1 MRRIR
6 VRSGKVK
13 RVVLPNSGFPVVID
27 SGSVHGRLNWGDLF
41 SNDGTVEVEV
51 GFGKGRFLIET
62 AAVHPEVNFLGIEV
76 AKKYLELV
84 AWRVMK
90 RGLTNVRLILE
101 ESETVFNN
109 HIAGST
115 VNACYIFFPDPWPKK
130 RHYKRRLLQGPF
142 VDDLARALVPGG
154 RVHLVTDFKEYYEA
168 ALPFFRENPKF
179 DPVEEDP
186 AGCGAEDLVLSGYE
200 LKYRTQGRPIYRSLW
215 AKSHPAD

>member
-13 RVVLPNSGFPVVID
+13 RVVLPNGGRPVAID
-27 SGSVHGRLNWGDLF
+27 PGSVHGRLHWGDLF
-41 SNDGTVEVEV
+41 GNDGPVEVEV

-62 AAVHPEVNFLGIEV
+62 AAAHPEVNFLGIEV
-76 AKKYLELV
+76 AKKYLDLV

-101 ESETVFNN
+101 QSETVFNN
-109 HIAGST
+109 HIVGGT

-130 RHYKRRLLQGPF
+130 RHHKRRLLQGPF
-142 VDDLARALVPGG
+142 LDDLARTLIPGG
-154 RVHLVTDFKEYYEA
+154 RVHFVTDFKEYYEA
-168 ALPFFRENPKF
+168 ALPLFREHPKF

-186 AGCGAEDLVLSGYE
+186 AGCSAENLVLSGYE
-200 LKYRTQGRPIYRSLW
+200 LK
-215 AKSHPAD
+215 